1 MAYVRGPGIAPG
13 DRGVRSPFG
22 VVPTV
27 IDLLGEAVPQHLSGT
42 SLLAAPQ
49 TGY

>member
-1 MAYVRGPGIAPG
+1 
-13 DRGVRSPFG
+13 
-22 VVPTV
+22 V
-27 IDLLGEAVPQHLSGT
+27 IDLLGEAVPQDLSGT